1 MFTKNISIK
10 DLKKKGKIK
19 NAFIIIS
26 LTILAVELISL
37 CKLWL

>member
-10 DLKKKGKIK
+10 DMKKKVKIK

-26 LTILAVELISL
+26 LTIMAVELISL